1 MDPNGN
7 QIQLDPTEDEEI
19 VARVAAIDVA
29 KDSGMVCTRVPH
41 PDRPRR
47 RVTTVW
53 SVPAR
58 TAAIT
63 DLAGQL
69 TDEGIERVVLESTSE
84 YWRPF
89 YYLLEDHLAGGVF
102 FFQGDFSQRRE
113 FFSFQSRKERDGFQE
128 DGFLQSEQHGSSFRA

>member
-53 SVPAR
+53 SVLQAP
-58 TAAIT
+58 IT
-63 DLAGQL
+63 ELAGP
-69 TDEGIERVVLESTSE
+69 SK
-84 YWRPF
+84 F
-89 YYLLEDHLAGGVF
+89 A
-102 FFQGDFSQRRE
+102 
-113 FFSFQSRKERDGFQE
+113 RDG
-128 DGFLQSEQHGSSFRA
+128 GFSAGSLPYAPAPPGRPVEPGARSPTYR